1 MKFLYFWYLLSRR
14 VGCVKKITKLTVGEK
29 PCERVLINVIS
40 KYITAMFCPILYLI
54 WDYWQRNLQ
63 HFEPSVTIGFISSA
77 LSRQGSYRYV
87 QHFIKASFLAQEA
100 IKWFQNWSAVF
111 GLLHKQGQMVKQHIH
126 QARWNSVYWGKTHR
140 DRIFSRCLGPL
151 LPYHTVG

>member
-1 MKFLYFWYLLSRR
+1 
-14 VGCVKKITKLTVGEK
+14 
-29 PCERVLINVIS
+29 
-40 KYITAMFCPILYLI
+40 MFCPILYLI

-87 QHFIKASFLAQEA
+87 QHFIKASFLVQEA
-100 IKWFQNWSAVF
+100 IKWFQNWSEVNWSAVF

-126 QARWNSVYWGKTHR
+126 QARWNCLLRENPQRQDLQQVPRSPFALPHCWVADGILARLDIRMWER
-140 DRIFSRCLGPL
+140 DSEEWDEGDFKL
-151 LPYHTVG
+151 HD